1 MTFAVC
7 ALAGLGALCALPV
20 QAQWLDNKTPGIP
33 RTAEGN
39 PDLSAPLPRT
49 TDGKPDLTGIWRTE
63 SSTQEP
69 PKLQPWA
76 EAVAKNR
83 MEDLRRDSPET
94 LCLPGPIASLGVG
107 KVVQTPGLL
116 LMLYGGT
123 LYREIFLDGRELP
136 KDPNPDWMGYSI
148 GRWDDDTLIVESI
161 GFNDRTWLRGN
172 GVPGTER
179 LHINER
185 IRRSNFGHMEVRTT
199 YGVPPSGHICSPA
212 RLSFDMSSDQIRN
225 QINLNCY
232 FCVRT
237 RRHPKELCQ
246 STDSTMHSEMPAD
259 KHSKAQAKCID
270 ACIF

>member
-33 RTAEGN
+33 RTAEGH

-123 LYREIFLDGRELP
+123 LYRELSSTAASFRKIP
-136 KDPNPDWMGYSI
+136 IPI
-148 GRWDDDTLIVESI
+148 GWATRSAGGMTTRSLWRVLASM
-161 GFNDRTWLRGN
+161 
-172 GVPGTER
+172 TER
-179 LHINER
+179 GSAETVFPVRNVCISMNESAVPTSGTW
-185 IRRSNFGHMEVRTT
+185 RSGQRTECLLQGISALPQD
-199 YGVPPSGHICSPA
+199 YLSICRA
-212 RLSFDMSSDQIRN
+212 
-225 QINLNCY
+225 
-232 FCVRT
+232 T
-237 RRHPKELCQ
+237 K
-246 STDSTMHSEMPAD
+246 
-259 KHSKAQAKCID
+259 
-270 ACIF
+270 